1 MRDKYVSPVDL
12 LAHDTGVLTENSD
25 YGLTYFLDFILTK

>member
-12 LAHDTGVLTENSD
+12 LVHDIGVLTENSD
-25 YGLTYFLDFILTK
+25 DGLTDFLDFILTK